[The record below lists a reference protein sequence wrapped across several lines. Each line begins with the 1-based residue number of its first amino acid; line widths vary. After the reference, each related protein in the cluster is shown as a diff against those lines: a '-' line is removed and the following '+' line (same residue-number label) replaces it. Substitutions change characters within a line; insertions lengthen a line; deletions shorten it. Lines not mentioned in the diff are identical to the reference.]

1 MNILSDFTLKSVSLF
16 QRRNFAEK
24 VPDAANKTTAGE
36 IRSATVTDFEKKI
49 LVWTKKFKSIEEVPA
64 RVA

>member
-1 MNILSDFTLKSVSLF
+1 MNVLSDFALKSVSLF

-24 VPDAANKTTAGE
+24 VPDAANKGTATE
-36 IRSATVTDFEKKI
+36 IRSATVTNFEKKI
-49 LVWTKKFKSIEEVPA
+49 LVWTKKFKSIDEVPS